1 MVSKFNSLVLGSA
14 SPRRV
19 ELLEKIM
26 VKPNLILPADI
37 NESVL
42 KNEKPNN
49 YVKRIAMQKN
59 LACVSLLPT
68 NMQTCLVLTADTV
81 VVKSN
86 KILQK
91 PADENEAINMLQMLS
106 GSRHKVLTSFV
117 VQAVING
124 KVLKKS
130 QKIITTTVTVK
141 QISIAEMQWYLST
154 NQWQGKSGG
163 YGIQGAFEVFVK
175 QINGCYSNIIG
186 LPIFYVKN
194 TLAGLGYEFNY

>member
-1 MVSKFNSLVLGSA
+1 MLGSA

-26 VKPNLILPADI
+26 VTPNLILPADI
-37 NESVL
+37 NEDQL
-42 KNEKPNN
+42 KNEKPSN

-59 LACVSLLPT
+59 LACVNLLPN

-91 PADENEAINMLQMLS
+91 PIDENEAINMLQMLS
-106 GSRHKVLTSFV
+106 GGRHKVLTSFV
-117 VQAVING
+117 VQAVVNG
-124 KVLKKS
+124 KVVKKS
-130 QKIITTTVTVK
+130 QKLITTTVTVK
-141 QISIAEMQWYLST
+141 QITIAEMQWYLST

-194 TLAGLGYEFNY
+194 TLAGMGYEFNY